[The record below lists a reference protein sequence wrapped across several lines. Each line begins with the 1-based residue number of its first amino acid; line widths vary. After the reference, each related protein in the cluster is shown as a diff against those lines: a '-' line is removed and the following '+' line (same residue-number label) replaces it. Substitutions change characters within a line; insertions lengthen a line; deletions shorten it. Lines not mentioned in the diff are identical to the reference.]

1 MAGNEKHV
9 QMVISKEQEVECF
22 RPSGGKGA
30 RITVVEGFPCCSCV
44 VLAKMLLVSAS
55 GGLGRGTRLRVYGW
69 FNL

>member
-55 GGLGRGTRLRVYGW
+55 GGLGRGMRLRVYGW
-69 FNL
+69 SNL